1 MASNRVI
8 GKDGKLPWD
17 YPEDLQYFREM
28 TRGKVVIM
36 WRKTYL
42 AIWRPL
48 PNRRNIV
55 LTSHPIEWLECYPSI
70 PDMMQKLEADW
81 VEEVWNIWWANIYAQ
96 FLDIAHYI
104 YMTEI
109 KKAHEG
115 DTYFPAF
122 EDKYEEIGRRPN
134 ATGEMDFVIYK
145 KK

>member
-17 YPEDLQYFREM
+17 YPEDLEFFRAI
-28 TRGKVVIM
+28 TREKVIVM
-36 WRKTYL
+36 GRKTHL

-48 PNRRNIV
+48 PNRRNII
-55 LTSHPIEWLECYPSI
+55 LTSHKIEWLECYSSI
-70 PDMMQKLEADW
+70 PEMMKTLEAEW
-81 VEEVWNIWWANIYAQ
+81 VEGLWNIWWANIYEQ
-96 FLDIAHYI
+96 FLDIADYI

-109 KKAHEG
+109 KKAYDG

-122 EDKYEEIGRRPN
+122 EDKYEEIERKPN

-145 KK
+145 RK